1 METKK
6 KAIINLS
13 MNEDGTLNVEI
24 SGSGFDISM
33 LLITAFI
40 ESPLLLNIAEHAI
53 KTIPGFLKY
62 KEEQENKN
70 KNQTL

>member
-40 ESPLLLNIAEHAI
+40 ESPLLLNIAEYAI